1 MKTMADI
8 ADEIRRKNKCDT
20 CTHSI
25 KFGGDGWSQCEGCIH
40 DIDRTD
46 NYKPA
51 TNADWI
57 RSMSNEELE
66 AFAKEN
72 VGLLIMAHCIDWLK
86 QPYDG
91 TTEALYEN

>member
-1 MKTMADI
+1 MNMVDVADLV
-8 ADEIRRKNKCDT
+8 RSKSKCAT
-20 CTHSI
+20 CAHST
-25 KFGGDGWSQCEGCIH
+25 KFGGDGWDQCEGCTHNIE
-40 DIDRTD
+40 ITD

-57 RSMSNEELE
+57 RSMSNKELE

-72 VGLLIMAHCIDWLK
+72 VGIYIMVHWIDWLK
-86 QPYDG
+86 KPYDG